1 MKNKLYIALFI
12 AMWLFSC
19 GSDDND
25 STDNGNINPK
35 MEEDTI
41 IGKWKLIS
49 VTEDN
54 ETELASNCEKK
65 SII

>member
-1 MKNKLYIALFI
+1 MLWGYFHVAVTIMILPTI
-12 AMWLFSC
+12 
-19 GSDDND
+19 
-25 STDNGNINPK
+25 GNINPK